1 MSGKRYPEEF
11 KIEAVK
17 QVIDRGHSV
26 SSVATRLDITTH
38 SLYAWIKK
46 YGPDSSTNKE
56 QSDAQAE
63 IRRLQKEL
71 KRVTDERDNIKKSRG
86 VLRKAVRLRYAFI
99 RDNSLCWPVRLL
111 CRVLDVHPS
120 GFYAWFKQ
128 PYSQRHQIDLRLT
141 GQIKQFWLESG
152 CVYGYRKIHLD
163 LRDSGQQCGVNRVW
177 RLMNRAGIKAQV
189 GYRSPRAHKGEVSIV
204 SPNRLQR
211 QFNPDA
217 PDERWVT
224 DITYIRTH
232 EGWLYLAV
240 VVDLFSRKIIG
251 WSMQSRM
258 TKDIVLNA
266 LLMAIWRRNPLKQVM
281 VHSDQGSQYTSHEW
295 QSFLKSHGLEGSM
308 SRRGNCHDNAVAES
322 FFQLLKRE
330 RIKKKIYGT
339 REEARSDIFDYIE
352 MFYNSKRRHGSS
364 NQMSPTEYENQYYQR
379 LRSVQI
385 IRGDSVNIFHFSCR

>member
-17 QVIDRGHSV
+17 QVVDRGYSV
-26 SSVATRLDITTH
+26 ASVATRLDITTH
-38 SLYAWIKK
+38 SLYACIKK

-56 QSDAQAE
+56 ESDAQAE

-71 KRVTDERDNIKKSRG
+71 KRVTDERDIFKKSRG

-99 RDNSLCWPVRLL
+99 RDNICCWPVRLL

-120 GFYAWFKQ
+120 GFYAWLQQ
-128 PYSQRHQIDLRLT
+128 PHSQRHQADLRLT

-177 RLMNRAGIKAQV
+177 RLMKRVGIKAQV
-189 GYRSPRAHKGEVSIV
+189 GYRSPRARKGEASIV

-266 LLMAIWRRNPLKQVM
+266 LLMAVWRRNPQKQVL
-281 VHSDQGSQYTSHEW
+281 VHSDQGRQYTSHEW

-364 NQMSPTEYENQYYQR
+364 DQMPPTEYENQYYQR
-379 LRSVQI
+379 LGSV
-385 IRGDSVNIFHFSCR
+385 

>member
-17 QVIDRGHSV
+17 QVVDRGYSV
-26 SSVATRLDITTH
+26 ASVATRLDITTH

-71 KRVTDERDNIKKSRG
+71 KRVTDERDIFKKSRG
-86 VLRKAVRLRYAFI
+86 VLRKAFRLRYAFI
-99 RDNSLCWPVRLL
+99 RDNTCCWPVRLL

-120 GFYAWFKQ
+120 GFYAWLQQ
-128 PYSQRHQIDLRLT
+128 PHSQRHQADLRLT

-177 RLMNRAGIKAQV
+177 RLMKRVGIKAQV
-189 GYRSPRAHKGEVSIV
+189 GYRSQRARKGEASIV

-266 LLMAIWRRNPLKQVM
+266 LLMAVWRRNPQKQVL

-330 RIKKKIYGT
+330 RIKKKLYGT

-364 NQMSPTEYENQYYQR
+364 DQMSPTEYENQYYQR
-379 LRSVQI
+379 LGSV
-385 IRGDSVNIFHFSCR
+385 

>member
-17 QVIDRGHSV
+17 QVVDRGYSV
-26 SSVATRLDITTH
+26 ASVATRLDIATH

-71 KRVTDERDNIKKSRG
+71 KRVTDERDIFKKSRG

-99 RDNSLCWPVRLL
+99 RDNSSCWPVRLL

-120 GFYAWFKQ
+120 GFYAWLQQ
-128 PYSQRHQIDLRLT
+128 PHSKRHQVDLRLT

-152 CVYGYRKIHLD
+152 CVYGYRKIHVD

-177 RLMNRAGIKAQV
+177 RLMKRVGIKAQV
-189 GYRSPRAHKGEVSIV
+189 GYRSPRARKGEASIV
-204 SPNRLQR
+204 SPNKLQR

-251 WSMQSRM
+251 WSTQSRM

-266 LLMAIWRRNPLKQVM
+266 LLMAVWRRNPQTKVL

-339 REEARSDIFDYIE
+339 REEARSDIFDSIE
-352 MFYNSKRRHGSS
+352 MFYNSKRRHGSN

-379 LRSVQI
+379 LGSV
-385 IRGDSVNIFHFSCR
+385 

>member
-1 MSGKRYPEEF
+1 
-11 KIEAVK
+11 
-17 QVIDRGHSV
+17 
-26 SSVATRLDITTH
+26 
-38 SLYAWIKK
+38 
-46 YGPDSSTNKE
+46 
-56 QSDAQAE
+56 
-63 IRRLQKEL
+63 
-71 KRVTDERDNIKKSRG
+71 
-86 VLRKAVRLRYAFI
+86 VL
-99 RDNSLCWPVRLL
+99 N
-111 CRVLDVHPS
+111 VHPS

-128 PYSQRHQIDLRLT
+128 PYSQRHQVDLRLT

-189 GYRSPRAHKGEVSIV
+189 GYRSPRAHKGEASIV

-217 PDERWVT
+217 PDKRWVT

-266 LLMAIWRRNPLKQVM
+266 LLMALWPRNPQKQVL

-379 LRSVQI
+379 LGSV
-385 IRGDSVNIFHFSCR
+385 

>member
-17 QVIDRGHSV
+17 QVVDRGYSV
-26 SSVATRLDITTH
+26 ASVATRLDITTH
-38 SLYAWIKK
+38 SLYSWIKK

-63 IRRLQKEL
+63 LRRLQKEL
-71 KRVTDERDNIKKSRG
+71 KRVTDERDIFKKSRG

-99 RDNSLCWPVRLL
+99 RDNTCCWPVRLL

-120 GFYAWFKQ
+120 GFYAWLQQ
-128 PYSQRHQIDLRLT
+128 PHSQRHQADLRLT

-163 LRDSGQQCGVNRVW
+163 LRDSGQQYGVNRVW
-177 RLMNRAGIKAQV
+177 RLMKRVGIKAQV
-189 GYRSPRAHKGEVSIV
+189 GYRSPRARKGEASIV

-266 LLMAIWRRNPLKQVM
+266 LLMAVWRRNPQKQM
-281 VHSDQGSQYTSHEW
+281 LVHSDQGSQYTSHEW

-364 NQMSPTEYENQYYQR
+364 DQMSPTEYENQYYQR
-379 LRSVQI
+379 LGSV
-385 IRGDSVNIFHFSCR
+385 

>member
-17 QVIDRGHSV
+17 QVVDRGYSV
-26 SSVATRLDITTH
+26 ASVATRLDITTH
-38 SLYAWIKK
+38 SLYSWIKK

-71 KRVTDERDNIKKSRG
+71 KRVTDERDILKKARG

-99 RDNSLCWPVRLL
+99 RDNTCCWPVRLL

-120 GFYAWFKQ
+120 GFYAWLQQ
-128 PYSQRHQIDLRLT
+128 PHSQRHQADLRLT

-177 RLMNRAGIKAQV
+177 RLMKRIGIKAQV
-189 GYRSPRAHKGEVSIV
+189 GYRSPRARKGEASIV

-266 LLMAIWRRNPLKQVM
+266 LLMAVWRRNPQKQVL

-364 NQMSPTEYENQYYQR
+364 DQMSPTEYENQYYQR
-379 LRSVQI
+379 LGSV
-385 IRGDSVNIFHFSCR
+385 

>member
-17 QVIDRGHSV
+17 QVVDRGYSV

-63 IRRLQKEL
+63 ILRLQKEL
-71 KRVTDERDNIKKSRG
+71 KRVTDERDILKKPRG

-99 RDNSLCWPVRLL
+99 RDNTRCWPVRLL

-120 GFYAWFKQ
+120 GFYAWLQQ
-128 PYSQRHQIDLRLT
+128 PHSQREQANQMLT

-163 LRDSGQQCGVNRVW
+163 LRDTGQQCGVNRVW
-177 RLMNRAGIKAQV
+177 RLMKRAGIKAQV
-189 GYRSPRAHKGEVSIV
+189 GYRSPRARKGEDSIV
-204 SPNRLQR
+204 APDRLQR

-240 VVDLFSRKIIG
+240 VVDLFSRKVIG
-251 WSMQSRM
+251 WSMQPRM
-258 TKDIVLNA
+258 TKEIVLNA
-266 LLMAIWRRNPLKQVM
+266 LLMALWRRNPQKAVL
-281 VHSDQGSQYTSHEW
+281 VHSDQGSQYTSYEW

-364 NQMSPTEYENQYYQR
+364 DKMPPTEYENRYYRR
-379 LRSVQI
+379 LESV
-385 IRGDSVNIFHFSCR
+385 

>member
-71 KRVTDERDNIKKSRG
+71 KRVTDERDIFKKSRG

-128 PYSQRHQIDLRLT
+128 PYSQRHQVDLRLT

-189 GYRSPRAHKGEVSIV
+189 GYRSPRAHKGEISIV

-266 LLMAIWRRNPLKQVM
+266 LLMAIWRRNPLKQVL

-295 QSFLKSHGLEGSM
+295 QSFLKSHGLECSM

-379 LRSVQI
+379 LRSV
-385 IRGDSVNIFHFSCR
+385 

>member
-11 KIEAVK
+11 KTEAVK
-17 QVIDRGHSV
+17 QVVDRGYSV
-26 SSVATRLDITTH
+26 ASVATRLDITTH

-71 KRVTDERDNIKKSRG
+71 KRVTDERDILKKPRG

-99 RDNSLCWPVRLL
+99 RDNSCCWPVRLL

-120 GFYAWFKQ
+120 GFYAWLQQ
-128 PYSQRHQIDLRLT
+128 PHSQRHQADLRLT

-177 RLMNRAGIKAQV
+177 RLMKRVGIKAQV
-189 GYRSPRAHKGEVSIV
+189 GYRSPRARKGEASIV

-266 LLMAIWRRNPLKQVM
+266 LLMAVWRRNPEKQVL

-364 NQMSPTEYENQYYQR
+364 EQMSPTEYENQYYQR
-379 LRSVQI
+379 LGSV
-385 IRGDSVNIFHFSCR
+385 

>member
-17 QVIDRGHSV
+17 QVVDRGYSV

-46 YGPDSSTNKE
+46 YGPDSSTHKE

-71 KRVTDERDNIKKSRG
+71 KRVTDERDIFKKSRG
-86 VLRKAVRLRYAFI
+86 VLRKTVRLRYAFI
-99 RDNSLCWPVRLL
+99 RDNARCWPVRLL

-120 GFYAWFKQ
+120 GFYAWLQQ
-128 PYSQRHQIDLRLT
+128 PHSQRHRADLRLT

-177 RLMNRAGIKAQV
+177 RLMKRVGIKAQV
-189 GYRSPRAHKGEVSIV
+189 GYRSPRARKGEASIV

-266 LLMAIWRRNPLKQVM
+266 LLMAVWRRNPQKQVL
-281 VHSDQGSQYTSHEW
+281 VHSDQSSQYTSHEW

-364 NQMSPTEYENQYYQR
+364 DQMSPTEYENQYYQR
-379 LRSVQI
+379 LGSV
-385 IRGDSVNIFHFSCR
+385 

>member
-17 QVIDRGHSV
+17 QVVDRGYSV

-71 KRVTDERDNIKKSRG
+71 KRVTDERDIFKKSRG

-99 RDNSLCWPVRLL
+99 RDNICCWPVRLL

-128 PYSQRHQIDLRLT
+128 PYSQRHQVDLRLT

-152 CVYGYRKIHLD
+152 CVYGYRNIHLD

-189 GYRSPRAHKGEVSIV
+189 GYRSPRARKGEASIV

-217 PDERWVT
+217 PDKRWVT

-266 LLMAIWRRNPLKQVM
+266 LLMAVWRRNPQKQVL

-379 LRSVQI
+379 LGSV
-385 IRGDSVNIFHFSCR
+385 

>member
-11 KIEAVK
+11 KTEAVK
-17 QVIDRGHSV
+17 QVVDRGYSV
-26 SSVATRLDITTH
+26 ASVATRLDITTH

-71 KRVTDERDNIKKSRG
+71 KRVTDERDIFKKSRG

-99 RDNSLCWPVRLL
+99 RDNSCCWPVRLL

-120 GFYAWFKQ
+120 GFYAWLQQ
-128 PYSQRHQIDLRLT
+128 PHSQRHQADLRLT

-177 RLMNRAGIKAQV
+177 RLMKRVGIKAQV
-189 GYRSPRAHKGEVSIV
+189 GYRSPRARKGEASIV

-266 LLMAIWRRNPLKQVM
+266 LLMAVWRRNPEKQVL

-322 FFQLLKRE
+322 FFQLLKCE

-364 NQMSPTEYENQYYQR
+364 EQMSPTEYENQYYQR
-379 LRSVQI
+379 LGSV
-385 IRGDSVNIFHFSCR
+385 

>member
-11 KIEAVK
+11 KTEAVK
-17 QVIDRGHSV
+17 QVVDRGYSV
-26 SSVATRLDITTH
+26 ASVATRLDITTH

-71 KRVTDERDNIKKSRG
+71 KRVTDERDIFKKSRG

-99 RDNSLCWPVRLL
+99 RDNSCCWPVRLL

-120 GFYAWFKQ
+120 GFYAWLQQ
-128 PYSQRHQIDLRLT
+128 PHSQRHQADLRLT

-177 RLMNRAGIKAQV
+177 RLMKRVGIKAQV
-189 GYRSPRAHKGEVSIV
+189 GYRSPRARKGEASIV

-251 WSMQSRM
+251 WSMQPRM

-266 LLMAIWRRNPLKQVM
+266 LLMAVWRRNPEKQVL

-295 QSFLKSHGLEGSM
+295 QSFLKSHGLERSM
-308 SRRGNCHDNAVAES
+308 SRRGNCRDNAVAES

-364 NQMSPTEYENQYYQR
+364 EQMSPTEYENQYYQR
-379 LRSVQI
+379 LGSV
-385 IRGDSVNIFHFSCR
+385 

>member
-17 QVIDRGHSV
+17 QIVDRGYSV

-71 KRVTDERDNIKKSRG
+71 KRVTDERDIFKKSRG

-99 RDNSLCWPVRLL
+99 RDNTCCWPVRLL

-120 GFYAWFKQ
+120 GFYAWLQQ
-128 PYSQRHQIDLRLT
+128 PHSQRHQADLRLT

-177 RLMNRAGIKAQV
+177 RLMKRVGIKAQV
-189 GYRSPRAHKGEVSIV
+189 GYRSPRARKGEASIV

-266 LLMAIWRRNPLKQVM
+266 LLMAVWRRNPQKQVL

-364 NQMSPTEYENQYYQR
+364 DQMSPTEYENQYYQR
-379 LRSVQI
+379 LRSV
-385 IRGDSVNIFHFSCR
+385 

>member
-11 KIEAVK
+11 KTEAVK
-17 QVIDRGHSV
+17 QVVDRGYSV
-26 SSVATRLDITTH
+26 ASVATRLDITTH

-71 KRVTDERDNIKKSRG
+71 KRVTDERDIFKKSRG

-99 RDNSLCWPVRLL
+99 RDNSCCWPVRLL

-120 GFYAWFKQ
+120 GFYAWLQQ
-128 PYSQRHQIDLRLT
+128 PHSQRHQADLRLT
-141 GQIKQFWLESG
+141 RQIKQFWLESG

-177 RLMNRAGIKAQV
+177 RLMKRVGIKAQV
-189 GYRSPRAHKGEVSIV
+189 GYRSPRARKGEASIV

-266 LLMAIWRRNPLKQVM
+266 LLMAVWRRNPEKQVL

-364 NQMSPTEYENQYYQR
+364 EQMSPTEYENQYYQR
-379 LRSVQI
+379 LGSV
-385 IRGDSVNIFHFSCR
+385 

>member
-71 KRVTDERDNIKKSRG
+71 KRVTDERDIFKKSRG

-99 RDNSLCWPVRLL
+99 RDNSRCWPVRLL

-128 PYSQRHQIDLRLT
+128 PYSQRHQVDLRLT

-163 LRDSGQQCGVNRVW
+163 LRNSGQQCGVNRVW

-189 GYRSPRAHKGEVSIV
+189 GYRSPRARKGEASIV

-217 PDERWVT
+217 PDKRWVT
-224 DITYIRTH
+224 DITYIRTY

-266 LLMAIWRRNPLKQVM
+266 LLMAVWRRNPQKQVL

-379 LRSVQI
+379 LGSV
-385 IRGDSVNIFHFSCR
+385 

>member
-11 KIEAVK
+11 KTEAAK
-17 QVIDRGHSV
+17 QVVDRGYSV
-26 SSVATRLDITTH
+26 ASVATRLDITTH

-71 KRVTDERDNIKKSRG
+71 KRVTDERDILKKAG

-99 RDNSLCWPVRLL
+99 RDNSCCWPVRLL

-120 GFYAWFKQ
+120 GFYAWLQQ
-128 PYSQRHQIDLRLT
+128 PHSQRHQADLRLT

-163 LRDSGQQCGVNRVW
+163 LRESGQQCGVNRVW
-177 RLMNRAGIKAQV
+177 RLMKRVGIKAQV
-189 GYRSPRAHKGEVSIV
+189 GYRSPRTRKGEASIV

-240 VVDLFSRKIIG
+240 VIDLFSRKIIG

-266 LLMAIWRRNPLKQVM
+266 LLMAVWRRNPEKQVL

-308 SRRGNCHDNAVAES
+308 SRRDNCHDNAVAES

-339 REEARSDIFDYIE
+339 REEARSNIFDYIE

-364 NQMSPTEYENQYYQR
+364 EQMSPTEYENQYYQR
-379 LRSVQI
+379 LGSV
-385 IRGDSVNIFHFSCR
+385 

>member
-1 MSGKRYPEEF
+1 MSSKRYPEEF

-17 QVIDRGHSV
+17 QVVDRGYSV
-26 SSVATRLDITTH
+26 ASVATRLDITTH

-56 QSDAQAE
+56 QSDVQAE

-71 KRVTDERDNIKKSRG
+71 KRVTDERDIFKKSRG

-99 RDNSLCWPVRLL
+99 RDNTCCWPVRLL

-120 GFYAWFKQ
+120 GFYAWLQQ
-128 PYSQRHQIDLRLT
+128 PHSQRHQADLRLT

-177 RLMNRAGIKAQV
+177 RLMKRVGIKAQV
-189 GYRSPRAHKGEVSIV
+189 GYRSPRARKGEASIV

-217 PDERWVT
+217 PNERWVT

-232 EGWLYLAV
+232 ESWLYLAV

-258 TKDIVLNA
+258 AKDIVLNA
-266 LLMAIWRRNPLKQVM
+266 LLMAVWRRNPQKQVL

-364 NQMSPTEYENQYYQR
+364 DQISPTEYENQYYQR
-379 LRSVQI
+379 LGSV
-385 IRGDSVNIFHFSCR
+385 